1 MAKTTK
7 KHRLL
12 LNSLYGHFYDHHVS
26 TKLGCFYCGES
37 ATTIDHCPPLT
48 LCDVK
53 TKDWFDERG
62 IKFYKVSSCMDCN
75 QQLGAKPYLKLLDR
89 AMFILDRLEQKTEKI
104 VHWSDDEIEEM
115 SKTFQKMISAKKINE
130 RFDFA
135 RVRHCQELIANPDDF
150 PVDEYL

>member
-1 MAKTTK
+1 M
-7 KHRLL
+7 
-12 LNSLYGHFYDHHVS
+12 YED
-26 TKLGCFYCGES
+26 
-37 ATTIDHCPPLT
+37 D
-48 LCDVK
+48 
-53 TKDWFDERG
+53 KDWFDERG